1 MRLRLLLLRYLGLP
15 LRLLLLLRLRRLPLP
30 RPPEAM
36 RRRHSRAKW
45 EPKSLEKSNIT
56 DSFSLMDSLEEENKV
71 PVDESQLDKD
81 ATFDNGSPLNTNIVV
96 QEDYICTDAD
106 LALIDW
112 IKEIPCEPRVEV
124 VLIDDACV
132 ERKWIECLFQ
142 PGAYL
147 GDEVIDC
154 YINLIKTT
162 QQLKCRSGGR
172 VHIENAFQ
180 FNFLKRDG
188 DVKTKTDELYPI
200 TDMAQICSAE
210 RRVLL
215 YLDHDMVFIPINIRR
230 THWYLAVINA
240 RNMEIQVLDSLGTTF
255 DRNDLTDSGMSYLTV
270 LPRKKL
276 ATILL
281 SSYMNKRR
289 GYPIYKYDKEVHTG
303 SPSHVEILDSPTNHK
318 KRKLLHVLDNS
329 EVLMEDEDGPITQAD
344 LQRWFVDE
352 WDKRTPTKVLADGC
366 TDDFLMSGL
375 STKDMLVTKADLID
389 VLCDYIMTIQ
399 DDRTLEMIWVRSFN
413 PFKIEISVKD
423 LQNILSINLDMTL
436 KCFDMAVRL
445 LANKESRRPKGE
457 IIKNR
462 KHYMDMR
469 FWRMIGFGK
478 LPKYHQDPTAEELTK
493 TLDCWP
499 SMNYYITTCKYDAK
513 VLRRNFIIELLS
525 YEENSCRYV
534 IPANIQ
540 QRVNNII
547 KKD

>member
-1 MRLRLLLLRYLGLP
+1 MTPMTKLAMQSCPRPWSSSSRTRRSRPRFLDSAPARCRIVATATAGPPSATRAANRTTGLRNSGSRACTSTSVVRQHKASRRVFSSTTKKTQLKRKKKNMVKKMFIYMKACASSTDMRLRLLLLRDQFVFYCK
-15 LRLLLLLRLRRLPLP
+15 RF
-30 RPPEAM
+30 
-36 RRRHSRAKW
+36 
-45 EPKSLEKSNIT
+45 
-56 DSFSLMDSLEEENKV
+56 SFHLTTVLF
-71 PVDESQLDKD
+71 L
-81 ATFDNGSPLNTNIVV
+81 
-96 QEDYICTDAD
+96 DYICTDAD

-162 QQLKCRSGGR
+162 QQLKCRSRGR

-215 YLDHDMVFIPINIRR
+215 YLDHDMVFIPINIRG

-255 DRNDLTDSGMSYLTV
+255 DRNDLTDSIKGLQRQIDMVSQRKDLKDHRWPNLQVASWPLREIDMGYAKQTDGSSCGLFLLNYIEYWTGDELSDSFTQDDMSHF
-270 LPRKKL
+270 RKKL
-276 ATILL
+276 AAILL

-303 SPSHVEILDSPTNHK
+303 SPSDVEILDSPTNHK

-329 EVLMEDEDGPITQAD
+329 EVLMEDEDGPIT
-344 LQRWFVDE
+344 
-352 WDKRTPTKVLADGC
+352 
-366 TDDFLMSGL
+366 
-375 STKDMLVTKADLID
+375 
-389 VLCDYIMTIQ
+389 
-399 DDRTLEMIWVRSFN
+399 
-413 PFKIEISVKD
+413 
-423 LQNILSINLDMTL
+423 
-436 KCFDMAVRL
+436 
-445 LANKESRRPKGE
+445 
-457 IIKNR
+457 
-462 KHYMDMR
+462 
-469 FWRMIGFGK
+469 
-478 LPKYHQDPTAEELTK
+478 
-493 TLDCWP
+493 
-499 SMNYYITTCKYDAK
+499 
-513 VLRRNFIIELLS
+513 
-525 YEENSCRYV
+525 
-534 IPANIQ
+534 
-540 QRVNNII
+540 
-547 KKD
+547 